1 MTGMN
6 VEKFFQ
12 SRQQDWQ
19 QLSTL
24 LDRSQ
29 KHIEHLSPQDVKQI
43 SALYRSVTSDLAL
56 AQREFPRHKV
66 TQYLNQLVARGHAVV
81 YQSEPMAIGRLHD
94 YVRVVF
100 PRTFRETLPFFITAA
115 LLMLIPALLSGLLMN
130 WMPGAAEWL
139 LPQGVQSLIPQI
151 ENQELWTK
159 IPVAERPYVSSA
171 ITTNNIQV
179 SFLAF
184 GGGMLAGLLTVYVM
198 IFNGLLL
205 GGLTGLTAHYDIGFE
220 LWTFIIGHGVIE
232 LSTIFIASGSGLMLG
247 WSMIHPGLLRR
258 RDALTLSARKAVNL
272 IIGCIPLLM
281 IAGLIEGFISP
292 NESIPW
298 PVKWG
303 VGIGTGILLYS
314 YLLLSG
320 KSEVP

>member
-1 MTGMN
+1 MN
-6 VEKFFQ
+6 VEHFFQ

-29 KHIEHLSPQDVKQI
+29 KHIEHLSPQDVKQM

-81 YQSEPMAIGRLHD
+81 YRSEPMAIGRLLD

-100 PRTFRETLPFFITAA
+100 PRTFRETLPFFMTAV
-115 LLMLIPALLSGLLMN
+115 LLMLIPALISGLLMN
-130 WMPGAAEWL
+130 WTPSAAEWL
-139 LPQGVQSLIPQI
+139 LPQGVQQLIPQI
-151 ENQELWTK
+151 ENQELWTE
-159 IPVAERPYVSSA
+159 IPVAERPYTSSA

-184 GGGMLAGLLTVYVM
+184 GGGMLAGLLTVYVL

-232 LSTIFIASGSGLMLG
+232 LSTIFIAGGSGLMLG
-247 WSMIHPGLLRR
+247 WSMIRPGLHRR
-258 RDALTLSARKAVNL
+258 RDALTISARKAVNL

-314 YLLLSG
+314 YLLFSG
-320 KSEVP
+320 REVS